1 MNALTRSRD
10 LQLTSTPD
18 RVSSDRSPADGPST
32 SPKTMMQANV
42 SGVPEISAAFTAF
55 RPHLQKLAAKI
66 LGCPH
71 GAEDIVQDAYVK
83 AIESA
88 PTAVVRQ
95 PISYLYQIVRNLA
108 IDRYRRALLESR
120 YFASEDEGTQ
130 VVEWA
135 RIPETIVIDRQHL
148 QLVLKAL
155 AELPERTQCAFKLCM
170 LEGYSQR
177 EVAKQFGVSPT
188 LVNFMIQDA
197 RKHCYDAMKYQL

>member
-10 LQLTSTPD
+10 LQLASTPD
-18 RVSSDRSPADGPST
+18 RVSSRSPADRQSI
-32 SPKTMMQANV
+32 SPKTVSQANV

-55 RPHLQKLAAKI
+55 QPNLQKLAAKI

-71 GAEDIVQDAYVK
+71 GAEDIVQDAYIK

-88 PTAVVRQ
+88 PTAEVRR

-108 IDRYRRALLESR
+108 IDRHRRALLESR
-120 YFASEDEGTQ
+120 YFASEDEGIQ
-130 VVEWA
+130 VVEWV

-155 AELPERTQCAFKLCM
+155 AKLPERTQCAFKLCM

-177 EVAKQFGVSPT
+177 EVAERFGVSPT

-197 RKHCYDAMKYQL
+197 RKICYDAMKYEL